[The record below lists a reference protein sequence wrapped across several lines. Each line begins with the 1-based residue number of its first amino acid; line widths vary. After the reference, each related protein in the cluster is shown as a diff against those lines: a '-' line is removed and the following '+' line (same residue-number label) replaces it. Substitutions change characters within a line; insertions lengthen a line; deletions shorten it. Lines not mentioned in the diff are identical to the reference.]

1 MRRYSA
7 AIVGLGNVGLRYDL
21 DAKDG
26 DRVTSHARAFASH
39 PGYRLVAGVDPDE
52 TGRRLLEKYYRV
64 PSFPDVASL
73 RATGIEPEVWSIAA
87 PTALHASIFDE
98 IIKFRPAAILCEKP
112 VADNLRD
119 AERMVAAAE
128 ESGCAVAVNYMR
140 RFEPGLLVLRKK
152 IIDGHLGEIYK
163 GTAWYSKGLL
173 HNGSHLVD
181 LLSFLLGACGS
192 VQIIDAGRM
201 WGGYDPEPDLGVLF
215 GGTRVVIQSVREECF
230 SFCQFELIGTAGT
243 ACYKEGGHRIEL
255 RRTHVDPALPGYRLL
270 DKEPENLATD
280 LKRYQWHSVEAL
292 YRHLESGEALNSS
305 GATALASLRAIDHA
319 LGALRNLTK
328 RK

>member
-1 MRRYSA
+1 MRHYSA

-21 DAKDG
+21 GAKNG
-26 DRVTSHARAFASH
+26 ERVTSHARAFASH

-52 TGRRLLEKYYRV
+52 AGRRLLEQYYNV

-73 RATGIEPEVWSIAA
+73 RAAGIEPEVWSIAA
-87 PTALHASIFDE
+87 STALHAAILDE
-98 IIKFRPAAILCEKP
+98 IVTFRPAAILCEKP
-112 VADNLRD
+112 LAGSLRD
-119 AERMVAAAE
+119 AVRMVAAAE
-128 ESGCAVAVNYMR
+128 ECGCALAVNYMR
-140 RFEPGLLVLRKK
+140 RFEPGLLALRKK

-181 LLSFLLGACGS
+181 LLSFLLGAGDS
-192 VQIIDAGRM
+192 VQIIDAGRI
-201 WGGYDPEPDLGVLF
+201 WGGYDPEPDLSIVF
-215 GGTRVVIQSVREECF
+215 GSTRVVLQAVREECF

-243 ACYKEGGHRIEL
+243 ACYMEGGHRIEL
-255 RRTHVDPALPGYRLL
+255 RQTHVDPALPGYRLL
-270 DKEPENLATD
+270 DTEPEELATD
-280 LKRYQWHSVEAL
+280 LRRYQWHSVDAL

-305 GATALASLRAIDHA
+305 GATALAALRTIDRA

-328 RK
+328 TT